1 MLFADSGH
9 LTIFFVN
16 LWVPVDLFG
25 NPSFT
30 FIFFRR
36 KLTLKCFN
44 FFHILYH
51 INHFLNKNFNVKQKI
66 LTQTKLYIYW
76 PLLLKCLT
84 PSLLLLL

>member
-36 KLTLKCFN
+36 KLTSKCFN
-44 FFHILYH
+44 FFHILYY

-66 LTQTKLYIYW
+66 LTQSKLYIYM
-76 PLLLKCLT
+76 K
-84 PSLLLLL
+84 SLL